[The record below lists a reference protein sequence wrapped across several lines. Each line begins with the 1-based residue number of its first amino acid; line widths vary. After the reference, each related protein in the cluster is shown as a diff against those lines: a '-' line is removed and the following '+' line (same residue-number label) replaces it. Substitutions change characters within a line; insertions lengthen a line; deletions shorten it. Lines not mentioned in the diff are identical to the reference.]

1 MSKQHF
7 EIGLSLI
14 VVFGP
19 LSVPRAVVECTKQYI
34 STI

>member
-14 VVFGP
+14 VYLG
-19 LSVPRAVVECTKQYI
+19 LCLYQEL
-34 STI
+34 